1 MATKPVNVEDYLSP
15 AQGRLLPKIISD
27 QSQRRNRHEAQSGG
41 LRTLSVDA
49 APTFIPIWRESK
61 PARHCLNQTSGAI

>member
-1 MATKPVNVEDYLSP
+1 MSTKPVNVEDYLFP

-41 LRTLSVDA
+41 LRTVSVDA
-49 APTFIPIWRESK
+49 APVLIPIWSASW
-61 PARHCLNQTSGAI
+61 PS